1 MPQVLYCSLFAT
13 HLPRGFIGLGSCVT
27 LDQLSMKTSSAI
39 SGRAVVTGMTAVTKN
54 RRDMIAA

>member
-1 MPQVLYCSLFAT
+1 MTQVLYCSLFAT

-27 LDQLSMKTSSAI
+27 LHQLSMKTN
-39 SGRAVVTGMTAVTKN
+39 SGREMTKN